1 MTTPTSPPLT
11 SSNTSSN
18 NHPTFQPFLHCSQF
32 PFDFQSTISPCKC
45 ALCHGIP
52 YLPVSDNLGNL
63 YCHHCK
69 TKYISLN
76 LTPSITFNPKVITQ
90 LSNVILHNSIHCINK
105 SKGCTWYNEVSRYET
120 HINTECTK
128 QIVNCPNKECNY
140 LSQRD
145 QMQLHLIE
153 CEHRLINCDNC
164 DTSLKFCNLN
174 EHNKS
179 CPKAKITCIQQCG
192 VVITRDMLLKHI
204 EDECV
209 KSVVECPFRF
219 LGCNEKGYRHEM
231 EKHMKDK
238 WIQHMLGF
246 LNEVQKFKAKIGDVI
261 DKGIEDGVKEMKM
274 KMEND
279 ATKKIEEYMNIIKK
293 DIERFSYNSNNGN
306 NGSSSNSNRKEVGE
320 MKKKFN
326 DEMRF
331 TLKKR
336 ERNDNNDNNCST
348 SYEERCLFQ
357 KEIDMERKRLYN

>member
-1 MTTPTSPPLT
+1 
-11 SSNTSSN
+11 
-18 NHPTFQPFLHCSQF
+18 
-32 PFDFQSTISPCKC
+32 
-45 ALCHGIP
+45 
-52 YLPVSDNLGNL
+52 
-63 YCHHCK
+63 
-69 TKYISLN
+69 
-76 LTPSITFNPKVITQ
+76 
-90 LSNVILHNSIHCINK
+90 
-105 SKGCTWYNEVSRYET
+105 
-120 HINTECTK
+120 
-128 QIVNCPNKECNY
+128 
-140 LSQRD
+140 
-145 QMQLHLIE
+145 
-153 CEHRLINCDNC
+153 
-164 DTSLKFCNLN
+164 
-174 EHNKS
+174 
-179 CPKAKITCIQQCG
+179 
-192 VVITRDMLLKHI
+192 
-204 EDECV
+204 
-209 KSVVECPFRF
+209 

-306 NGSSSNSNRKEVGE
+306 NGSNSNRKEVGE

>member
-1 MTTPTSPPLT
+1 
-11 SSNTSSN
+11 
-18 NHPTFQPFLHCSQF
+18 
-32 PFDFQSTISPCKC
+32 
-45 ALCHGIP
+45 
-52 YLPVSDNLGNL
+52 
-63 YCHHCK
+63 
-69 TKYISLN
+69 
-76 LTPSITFNPKVITQ
+76 
-90 LSNVILHNSIHCINK
+90 
-105 SKGCTWYNEVSRYET
+105 
-120 HINTECTK
+120 
-128 QIVNCPNKECNY
+128 
-140 LSQRD
+140 
-145 QMQLHLIE
+145 
-153 CEHRLINCDNC
+153 
-164 DTSLKFCNLN
+164 
-174 EHNKS
+174 
-179 CPKAKITCIQQCG
+179 
-192 VVITRDMLLKHI
+192 MLLKHI

-306 NGSSSNSNRKEVGE
+306 NGSNSNRKEVGE

>member
-1 MTTPTSPPLT
+1 
-11 SSNTSSN
+11 
-18 NHPTFQPFLHCSQF
+18 
-32 PFDFQSTISPCKC
+32 
-45 ALCHGIP
+45 
-52 YLPVSDNLGNL
+52 
-63 YCHHCK
+63 
-69 TKYISLN
+69 
-76 LTPSITFNPKVITQ
+76 
-90 LSNVILHNSIHCINK
+90 
-105 SKGCTWYNEVSRYET
+105 
-120 HINTECTK
+120 
-128 QIVNCPNKECNY
+128 
-140 LSQRD
+140 
-145 QMQLHLIE
+145 
-153 CEHRLINCDNC
+153 
-164 DTSLKFCNLN
+164 
-174 EHNKS
+174 
-179 CPKAKITCIQQCG
+179 
-192 VVITRDMLLKHI
+192 MLLKHI

-306 NGSSSNSNRKEVGE
+306 NGSNSNSNRKEVGE